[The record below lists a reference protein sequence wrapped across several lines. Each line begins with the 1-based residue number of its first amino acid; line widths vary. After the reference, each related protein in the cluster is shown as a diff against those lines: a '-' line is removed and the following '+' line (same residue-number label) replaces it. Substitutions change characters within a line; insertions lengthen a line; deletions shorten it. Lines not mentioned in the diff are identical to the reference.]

1 MIESMLLIWLF
12 YDDFYFISFNYSAI
26 FLPIYSFCSRRKIW
40 TKIHKQPHRQACGRV
55 VNVPTNI
62 MSTIKSIPRE
72 FKNTFFTFTNVCCF
86 VFSFSLSIV
95 VLRVYLFR
103 CETYVLLLPSLNFA
117 KNVHCLLLFLSQHTR
132 LDIAIM
138 MIVSVPLVPSLSP
151 AHSQ

>member
-1 MIESMLLIWLF
+1 MLLIWLF
-12 YDDFYFISFNYSAI
+12 YDDFHFICFNYSTL
-26 FLPIYSFCSRRKIW
+26 FLTIYSFCSRRKIW
-40 TKIHKQPHRQACGRV
+40 TKIREHRQACGRV

-86 VFSFSLSIV
+86 FFFSLSIV

-117 KNVHCLLLFLSQHTR
+117 KMFHCLLLFLSQHKR